1 MNREELIKN
10 ELIKT
15 TKKSH
20 YNGWYNRTTYV
31 YHSYNINEINISG
44 QRNPKMRIGSISKHV
59 NFDNKKVI
67 DFGCNV
73 GAMLYH
79 LDNIKIGLGFDYD
92 EDCINVANNIS
103 EILEKNNQI
112 VSIIKGDS
120 YNELNKLISQI
131 NEPFTYWL
139 DGHYS
144 GGKTGFGFLEFP
156 IMIELESILKRN
168 INDEIIYID
177 DMRILENYSK
187 TINKNLIIELV
198 NKYKNNFNIS
208 YERSEFYKED
218 IMIIEY

>member
-1 MNREELIKN
+1 MLIKF
-10 ELIKT
+10 
-15 TKKSH
+15 S
-20 YNGWYNRTTYV
+20 
-31 YHSYNINEINISG
+31 EIVNKYG
-44 QRNPKMRIGSISKHV
+44 QPKGIIHIGAHLMEERNDYLSFGFKNTIWVEANPKIYS
-59 NFDNKKVI
+59 
-67 DFGCNV
+67 
-73 GAMLYH
+73 
-79 LDNIKIGLGFDYD
+79 NIKF
-92 EDCINVANNIS
+92 IN
-103 EILEKNNQI
+103 
-112 VSIIKGDS
+112 
-120 YNELNKLISQI
+120 NENKLISQI